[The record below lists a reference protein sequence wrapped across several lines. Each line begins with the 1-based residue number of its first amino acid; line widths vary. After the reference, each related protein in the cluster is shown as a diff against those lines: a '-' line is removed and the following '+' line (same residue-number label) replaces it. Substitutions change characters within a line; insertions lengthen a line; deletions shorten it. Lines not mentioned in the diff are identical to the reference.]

1 MTRRLFQLSSSALA
15 FSLVSLCAAQRA
27 TPPTSSPLQRSAVES
42 RLEVTRAPSSCLVPF
57 ESHGTYRIGA
67 NYSGAG
73 ASSDL
78 VPAGKVLDIH
88 RVKITLAE
96 PVLRAG
102 NLGVVSGGVFA
113 WYDLRVDN
121 AAVVFSSYRDGAL
134 YADGGTAVKFVAY
147 RNGDSSRA
155 VHGTYVISGCLLDH
169 APRRISVPDATVP
182 RLPKKRLTPLEPV
195 ELKNLSPLHPSL
207 PLR

>member
-15 FSLVSLCAAQRA
+15 FSLVSLGAAHGA
-27 TPPTSSPLQRSAVES
+27 TPPVDSPLQRSAADS
-42 RLEVTRAPSSCLVPF
+42 LLDATRAPTRCLVPF

-67 NYSGAG
+67 SYSGAG
-73 ASSDL
+73 ASADV

-88 RVKITLAE
+88 RVQITLAE

-113 WYDLRVDN
+113 WYDLRVDD
-121 AAVVFSSYRDGAL
+121 AAVVFSSHRDGAL

-147 RNGDSSRA
+147 RKGDNSRA
-155 VHGTYVISGCLLDH
+155 VRGGYVISGCLVDH
-169 APRRISVPDATVP
+169 VPRRVSVPDATVP

-195 ELKNLSPLHPSL
+195 ELKTLSPVH